1 MPTNMRMLER
11 VIRVVLGIM
20 LLGLYGA
27 LPSPWRYL
35 TMIGLVPIAT
45 GGTGFCPA
53 YYYLRRHDNAS
64 GSRGTP

>member
-1 MPTNMRMLER
+1 MQNNMRWPER
-11 VIRVVLGIM
+11 VIRIIVGVA

-45 GGTGFCPA
+45 GITGFCPA
-53 YYYLRRHDNAS
+53 YHLFRRHDDAS
-64 GSRGTP
+64 RAGRAP

>member
-11 VIRVVLGIM
+11 AIRVVLGIM

-45 GGTGFCPA
+45 GITGFCPA
-53 YYYLRRHDNAS
+53 YHYLRRHDNAS
-64 GSRGTP
+64 ASGGTP

>member
-11 VIRVVLGIM
+11 VVRVVLGIM
-20 LLGLYGA
+20 LLGLFGA

-45 GGTGFCPA
+45 GITGFCPL
-53 YYYLRRHDNAS
+53 YHYLRRHDNAS